1 MLGPSAIALRVQMGR
16 DERLVGPGGVPL
28 PDAIEAVDR
37 MAFVGGWKAQVLDD
51 HAQGAWVEQTQD
63 LLQAQRA
70 MVVRR
75 KMDNEHTLSSAPIR
89 SSAVSCS
96 NPTVFE
102 TLAPLS
108 GL

>member
-1 MLGPSAIALRVQMGR
+1 MVFA
-16 DERLVGPGGVPL
+16 D
-28 PDAIEAVDR
+28 
-37 MAFVGGWKAQVLDD
+37 GWKAQGLDD

-96 NPTVFE
+96 KPRFLTHLIRVLLQKDGDASRHRPNKVLDFPE
-102 TLAPLS
+102 EEAHM
-108 GL
+108 